1 MKKKTKPFLIA
12 LIILMIIG
20 YAGGVAIAYFAES
33 LRIVDALQAWSYTLT
48 GAGLGAVLAIVYAV
62 MSKPKKEEKAKD
74 KGKTAAG
81 DEMKLSYDSK
91 WLYPKDFDKE
101 FGLILTNWAS
111 LP

>member
-62 MSKPKKEEKAKD
+62 MSKPKKEEKAK
-74 KGKTAAG
+74 KR
-81 DEMKLSYDSK
+81 
-91 WLYPKDFDKE
+91 
-101 FGLILTNWAS
+101 
-111 LP
+111 